1 MEIEIRERDASRR
14 RYLQAGAVYFVIGCS
29 IMAITALTP
38 GLASPE
44 RQEDLGHLLIGLPF
58 FALFAILIA
67 FGDRLVASLF
77 RLLGTGA
84 EKAGHRGRWL
94 QEKLTMLFT
103 FSALVRT
110 FLFGANGI
118 GWKPGFS
125 LRPFDFTMEAVP
137 PMTRMLFNAL
147 LMLVI
152 LFFFFR
158 AAWLPF
164 FRRLQAGRVR

>member
-1 MEIEIRERDASRR
+1 MENETRERDASRR
-14 RYLQAGAVYFVIGCS
+14 RYLQAGAVYFVIGSS

-44 RQEDLGHLLIGLPF
+44 RREDLGHLLIGLPF
-58 FALFAILIA
+58 FALFALLIA
-67 FGDRLVASLF
+67 FGDRLVARF
-77 RLLGTGA
+77 CRLLGTDA
-84 EKAGHRGRWL
+84 EKAEHRGRWL

-103 FSALVRT
+103 FSALGRT

-125 LRPFDFTMEAVP
+125 LRPLDLTMEAVP
-137 PMTRMLFNAL
+137 PMTRMLLNAG
-147 LMLVI
+147 LMLII
-152 LFFFFR
+152 LIFFFR

-164 FRRLQAGRVR
+164 FRRLQTGRVR